1 MNGVQIRVGDLLY
14 AIGKRWK
21 MILAFVL
28 VGCGFGAA
36 LSGISYVQGNYTN
49 YRINCSIAVTSQSE
63 TGNFTGNG
71 VLVPAFSLAQCCK
84 KGYNKKVWICSF

>member
-28 VGCGFGAA
+28 VGAGLCA
-36 LSGISYVQGNYTN
+36 LSAIVCTGKLYKLQDQLFH
-49 YRINCSIAVTSQSE
+49 CSNIPV
-63 TGNFTGNG
+63 
-71 VLVPAFSLAQCCK
+71 
-84 KGYNKKVWICSF
+84 

>member
-36 LSGISYVQGNYTN
+36 LSGDADFGK
-49 YRINCSIAVTSQSE
+49 C
-63 TGNFTGNG
+63 NG
-71 VLVPAFSLAQCCK
+71 
-84 KGYNKKVWICSF
+84 G

>member
-36 LSGISYVQGNYTN
+36 AILAAASTSSSAGVFKRHIVCTGKLYKLQDQLFH
-49 YRINCSIAVTSQSE
+49 CSNIPV
-63 TGNFTGNG
+63 
-71 VLVPAFSLAQCCK
+71 
-84 KGYNKKVWICSF
+84 

>member
-36 LSGISYVQGNYTN
+36 LSGISYVQGNYT
-49 YRINCSIAVTSQSE
+49 I
-63 TGNFTGNG
+63 TGST
-71 VLVPAFSLAQCCK
+71 VPLQ
-84 KGYNKKVWICSF
+84 